1 MTIKL
6 KKVFAKLFYV
16 ITVLFFLLV
25 ALDAPQKS
33 NANFTSEM
41 NVISQSESL
50 AALTE
55 FFTNSNYN

>member
-6 KKVFAKLFYV
+6 KKVFANLFYV
-16 ITVLFFLLV
+16 ITVLFFILV

-33 NANFTSEM
+33 N
-41 NVISQSESL
+41 VDSQSDNV

-55 FFTNSNYN
+55 FFTNSNLN